1 MKFSLIF
8 TAVLLTGC
16 AQTSY
21 WLKDG
26 GSQDE
31 FNRTQASCHND
42 AYFLPKSSTPQ
53 SQPSYRVTAQV
64 DPFGVVRASATPYKS
79 PYQSLGDGL
88 SSFADAMDNIAM
100 REKFIGNCMT
110 ANGWKQIAASD
121 VSLTIDTLA
130 RVGLNPQIEYT
141 GKATGYL
148 DGSGTIKLQSANNN
162 QCVGTFKYDAT
173 FTGGTGVV
181 RCDDGDSAQII
192 FTKLTNSSGFGGGT
206 SLMGK
211 PVRFVYGV
219 PPELRE
225 RYLQDGLPD
234 SLRGVVQQTGR

>member
-1 MKFSLIF
+1 MKLGMVL
-8 TAVLLTGC
+8 AVVFLAGC

-42 AYFLPKSSTPQ
+42 AYFLPKSSSPQ

-79 PYQSLGDGL
+79 PYQTLGDGL
-88 SSFADAMDNIAM
+88 SSFADAMDNIAR
-100 REKFIGNCMT
+100 REVFVRNCMV
-110 ANGWKQIAASD
+110 ANGWKQIAASE
-121 VSLTIDTLA
+121 VSSTLEIFA
-130 RVGLNPQIEYT
+130 RVGVNPHTEYT

-148 DGSGTIKLQSANNN
+148 DGSGTITLQSA
-162 QCVGTFKYDAT
+162 QKSLCVGTFKYDAT

-181 RCDDGDSAQII
+181 RCDDGDSAQVI

-206 SLMGK
+206 STLGK

-219 PPELRE
+219 PSEMRE
-225 RYLQDGLPD
+225 KYLQEK
-234 SLRGVVQQTGR
+234 